1 MDLVKEIREL
11 IAAVRSALT
20 DGKITP
26 AEALRIAKELTDVLV
41 ILLEIVA
48 MRATPAEN
56 QENK

>member
-11 IAAVRSALT
+11 VAAVRSALA